1 MNRVELESIFAKE
14 QKRIISEW
22 QAFLKFPSISADPLY
37 NSNCRDCAVWLVK
50 HLQQIGFE
58 ATLLETATK
67 PVVFAERPGQQS
79 DKPTVLF
86 YGHYDVQ
93 PIDPENAWETPP
105 FAPTIR
111 NDRLYARG
119 AEDNK
124 GQVFY
129 TLKALETLIRNDALD
144 AHVKVII
151 EGEEEYGSAGL
162 TESMTGW
169 AERLKADI
177 LMVHDTGTVRAGN
190 PTIVMGL
197 RGIVHLTV
205 ELEGPDH
212 DLHSG
217 VHGGLAPNP
226 AQGMIQLL
234 NGLFHADGSVAI
246 PGFYDGVRAPTE
258 RERTLATETA
268 FDADEYKQLV
278 GTTPD
283 GGKQNTP
290 PAERVGFIP
299 SLDIN
304 GIHSGY
310 GGAGM
315 KTIIPSRS
323 IAKLSARIVP
333 DQDPAGVLESI
344 TGHLYHHVPKGMRL
358 TISDQGIGGPGFRL
372 SPESSLVQRARGAL
386 ETLDAGPVAFLWE
399 GASIPIVTDLSAISG
414 AEPLLV
420 GFGHE
425 EDRIHA
431 PNESFSIDQFRSGF
445 LYAALMLQNL

>member
-1 MNRVELESIFAKE
+1 MNKADLELIFAKE

-37 NSNCRDCAVWLVK
+37 NSNCRECAEWLDE
-50 HLQQIGFE
+50 HLASIGF
-58 ATLLETATK
+58 TSQLLETSTK
-67 PVVFAERPGQQS
+67 PCVFAERPGKPG
-79 DKPTVLF
+79 KPTVLF

-93 PIDPENAWETPP
+93 PIDPESAWVTPP
-105 FAPTIR
+105 FAPTLR
-111 NDRLYARG
+111 NGRLYARG

-129 TLKALETLIRNDALD
+129 TLKALQTLIENDALD
-144 AHVKVII
+144 ATVKVII

-162 TESMTGW
+162 HEHMDEW
-169 AERLKADI
+169 ADRLQADI

-197 RGIVHLTV
+197 RGIAHLTV

-226 AQGMIQLL
+226 AQGMAELL
-234 NGLFHADGSVAI
+234 NGMFNANGSVAV
-246 PGFYDGVRAPTE
+246 PGFYDGVRAPTDQE
-258 RERTLATETA
+258 QALATGTP
-268 FDADEYKQLV
+268 FDVEEYRQLV
-278 GTTPD
+278 GTSPD
-283 GGKQNTP
+283 GGEQGIP
-290 PAERVGFIP
+290 PAERVGFLP

-304 GIHSGY
+304 GVHSGY

-315 KTIIPSRS
+315 KTIIPSRA
-323 IAKLSARIVP
+323 IAKLSARLVP
-333 DQDPAGVLESI
+333 DQDPAAILEAL
-344 TGHLYHHVPKGMRL
+344 TGRLYRSVPKGMRL
-358 TISDQGIGGPGFRL
+358 TISDQGVGGPGFRL
-372 SPESSLVQRARGAL
+372 SLESPLVRKAQTAL
-386 ETLDAGPVAFLWE
+386 EALDAGPVAYLWE
-399 GASIPIVTDLSAISG
+399 GASIPIVTGLSAVSG

-431 PNESFSIDQFRSGF
+431 PNESFSIEQFKSGY
-445 LYAALMLQNL
+445 LYAALMLQSL

>member
-1 MNRVELESIFAKE
+1 MNITELESVFE
-14 QKRIISEW
+14 RDQKSILERW
-22 QAFLKFPSISADPLY
+22 KTFLKFPSISADPLY
-37 NSNCRDCAVWLVK
+37 NGNCRDCAEWLVG
-50 HLQQIGFE
+50 HLDQIGFS
-58 ATLLETATK
+58 AKLLETSTK
-67 PVVFAERPGQQS
+67 PAVFAERQGDP

-105 FAPTIR
+105 FAPALR
-111 NDRLYARG
+111 NGRLYARG

-124 GQVFY
+124 GQIFY
-129 TLKALETLIRNDALD
+129 TLKALQTLIENDALE
-144 AHVKVII
+144 ATVKVII

-162 TESMTGW
+162 HECMDRW
-169 AERLKADI
+169 KDLLQADI

-197 RGIVHLTV
+197 RGVAHLTV

-217 VHGGLAPNP
+217 LHGGLAPNP
-226 AQGMIQLL
+226 AQGMAQLL
-234 NGLFHADGSVAI
+234 SGLFNDDGSVAV
-246 PGFYDGVRAPTE
+246 PRFYDGVHPPTE
-258 RERTLATETA
+258 HELELATEVP
-268 FDADEYKQLV
+268 FDTEEYSKLV

-283 GGKQNTP
+283 GGKQNTD
-290 PAERVGFIP
+290 PAERVGFLP

-304 GIHSGY
+304 GVHSGY

-315 KTIIPSRS
+315 KTIIPSQAV
-323 IAKLSARIVP
+323 AKLSARLVP
-333 DQDPAGVLESI
+333 GQDPADVLDSI
-344 TGHLYHHVPKGMRL
+344 TAHLYRHVPKGMRL
-358 TISDQGIGGPGFRL
+358 VISDQGVGGPGFRL
-372 SPESSLVQRARGAL
+372 SPESPLVQKAQQAL
-386 ETLDAGPVAFLWE
+386 ETLDAGAVAFLWE
-399 GASIPIVTDLSAISG
+399 GASIPIVTGLSAVSG

-431 PNESFSIDQFRSGF
+431 PNESFSIEQFRSGF
-445 LYAALMLQNL
+445 LYAALMLQSL